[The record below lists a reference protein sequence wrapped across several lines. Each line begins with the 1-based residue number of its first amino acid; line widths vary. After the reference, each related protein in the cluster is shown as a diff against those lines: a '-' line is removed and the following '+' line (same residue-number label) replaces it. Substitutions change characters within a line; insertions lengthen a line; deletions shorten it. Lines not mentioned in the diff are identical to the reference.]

1 MASSS
6 EASRKW
12 IVVTA
17 FVLSAIVFASVLW
30 FRSPPPQLDVD
41 ERVFK
46 TVDALFTAIRSRDLS
61 RMEDCDRRLKTYRE
75 EGRISDAAAGSLD
88 DIIQQARGGQ
98 WEPAAKRLYDFM
110 RGQRGQVRTAVERS
124 KSAPTGEMALGEPR
138 SCGGRAV

>member
-6 EASRKW
+6 ETHRTWLIA
-12 IVVTA
+12 TA
-17 FVLSAIVFASVLW
+17 VVLSAIVFAFVLW

-110 RGQRGQVRTAVERS
+110 RGQRGQVRTAVEGS
-124 KSAPTGEMALGEPR
+124 KGAPPGEMALGEPHC
-138 SCGGRAV
+138 CGALAL